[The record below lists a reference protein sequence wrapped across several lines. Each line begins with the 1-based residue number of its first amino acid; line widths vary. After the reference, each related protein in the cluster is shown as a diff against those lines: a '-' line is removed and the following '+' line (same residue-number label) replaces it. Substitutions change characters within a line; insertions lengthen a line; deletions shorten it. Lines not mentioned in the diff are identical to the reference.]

1 MGFILGFIISLLT
14 IFLSFLFI
22 QIYLDGASVAT
33 YFTDMVGGDWDKLM
47 DVCESSIMEP
57 INVILDSTPDVLRIV
72 FAFLP
77 WVVVSF
83 IVAFFFRKKKAAVGG
98 MIVTITILF
107 GIGLINHLVIRG
119 ETFDVGI
126 FTEANI
132 FYGYLIAIA
141 VTLIIGAI
149 SGLIS
154 PFKKDR
160 MPRRISLPAEIEAP
174 PGPYYMP
181 TESPSRD
188 QYMEVNHQLPPQ
200 RQTTR
205 DPMACEYCGSYLD
218 PDTEYCSVCGNRVFD
233 DH

>member
-1 MGFILGFIISLLT
+1 MGFILGFLISLLL
-14 IFLSFLFI
+14 IFPSFIFI
-22 QIYLDGASVAT
+22 QVYLDGVSVAT
-33 YFTDMVGGDWDKLM
+33 FFTNLFGGAWDQLM
-47 DVCESSIMEP
+47 TASESSIMEP
-57 INVILDSTPDVLRIV
+57 INVILDSTPEVWRIV

-77 WVVVSF
+77 WVITAF

-98 MIVTITILF
+98 MIVTTTIML
-107 GIGLINHLVIRG
+107 GVALINHLVIRG

-126 FTEANI
+126 FTEANM

-141 VTLIIGAI
+141 VTLIIGSI

-154 PFKKDR
+154 PFKKDGI
-160 MPRRISLPAEIEAP
+160 PRKISLPVIEAP

-188 QYMEVNHQLPPQ
+188 QYMETNHAIPAQ
-200 RQTTR
+200 RQTSP

-218 PDTEYCSVCGNRVFD
+218 PDTEYCSVCGNRVYD
-233 DH
+233 DT